1 MDKNYEI
8 IFLVFCIETLSGL
21 ENLYE
26 YFTKKNINTL
36 FLVTKNTDKR
46 WINNKDIID
55 YLTKKNIKFI
65 IYNNQ
70 DIKIY
75 KPKYIFYQSPYQSH
89 YPKRLQVEKTSKIA
103 DICYTNYGYSI
114 WSIFKYGYNLSFL
127 KYVKYFF
134 HENKLNKTDFY
145 NLLIQ
150 RNMKNIYKNSYVTGC
165 VKLHKYKLLNN
176 LKYINVGWTPRWL
189 VSDSTFSQY
198 YKYLLNFFKNNS
210 KNELFIRY
218 HPLDINLKRV
228 EFNNFSKDIL
238 NINIDKNRCYN
249 YFFNYI
255 DILISDLSSMISEFF
270 ILGKPIIYTYKDTHL
285 FNSFGTELQNC
296 LYIVKNETELENTL
310 NELLKGNDIL
320 KEKRIKFIKKYYN
333 YNSVENIKNILFID

>member
-1 MDKNYEI
+1 
-8 IFLVFCIETLSGL
+8 
-21 ENLYE
+21 
-26 YFTKKNINTL
+26 
-36 FLVTKNTDKR
+36 
-46 WINNKDIID
+46 
-55 YLTKKNIKFI
+55 
-65 IYNNQ
+65 
-70 DIKIY
+70 
-75 KPKYIFYQSPYQSH
+75 
-89 YPKRLQVEKTSKIA
+89 
-103 DICYTNYGYSI
+103 
-114 WSIFKYGYNLSFL
+114 
-127 KYVKYFF
+127 
-134 HENKLNKTDFY
+134 
-145 NLLIQ
+145 
-150 RNMKNIYKNSYVTGC
+150 MKNIYKNSYVTGC